1 MSLFCSEMS
10 IQNENEKKPIEFSS
24 KNLFFLKKRTYFLRK
39 WIYFLAKKKY
49 TLFYLMTYKSNKK
62 GHNFFYFLY
71 SHSILIWWLNYW
83 LD

>member
-39 WIYFLAKKKY
+39 
-49 TLFYLMTYKSNKK
+49 
-62 GHNFFYFLY
+62 
-71 SHSILIWWLNYW
+71 
-83 LD
+83 